1 MGILMNLDELSLDE
15 LKQLQK
21 DVERA
26 MATLEQRR
34 KKEALEAVKAAAA
47 QYGME
52 LSDVLG
58 DAAGGKSK
66 RKSASTG
73 VPQYAHPDNP
83 DLTWTGRGRRPNW
96 IIAHEEAGGSLEDLK
111 I

>member
-1 MGILMNLDELSLDE
+1 MNLDELSLDE

-47 QYGME
+47 QYGMD

-73 VPQYAHPDNP
+73 GP
-83 DLTWTGRGRRPNW
+83 
-96 IIAHEEAGGSLEDLK
+96 
-111 I
+111 